1 MGFHIRSQGVAHLL
15 KRRRNSRLDLLDKEE
30 DRSWKGGQGGGN
42 VEEIARALHK
52 LQLGLNEIGAGEAPS
67 PNIWRENQQVLS
79 SKPER
84 DVHRNVWLGHIA
96 LHRILHIYL
105 HRVEVV
111 QWDNWPT
118 RALLD
123 KEYTTSSWL
132 INDFS
137 GTEMGRASKKV
148 TLYQINLCKCIA
160 LNFETK
166 PLPRNKREKKES
178 IERTWRG

>member
-1 MGFHIRSQGVAHLL
+1 MPDLTVTFLQENLNFILMHSILSRTGGIQKENRS
-15 KRRRNSRLDLLDKEE
+15 DLIDKEE
-30 DRSWKGGQGGGN
+30 DRSWQGGQGGGN

-84 DVHRNVWLGHIA
+84 DVRRNVWLGHIA
-96 LHRILHIYL
+96 LHRIIHIYL

-148 TLYQINLCKCIA
+148 TLYQINLC
-160 LNFETK
+160 
-166 PLPRNKREKKES
+166 
-178 IERTWRG
+178 